1 MSNIEESTVAR
12 AALKRSLMNIVIADN
27 TKVGLNRMGHI
38 CEIGDID
45 LLIMNKG
52 VPEKFKKEIERIGV
66 KVRLV

>member
-27 TKVGLNRMGHI
+27 TKVGHNRMGHI